1 MPNWCSNYIKI
12 SGDESNM
19 KPLYD
24 FFREGEEIVE
34 TYYKQFREFRENFPD
49 EDAFNSIGMKEVF
62 VMSTL
67 VPEDEEFEKIKESG
81 QYLLSPYTEFW
92 GCKWDIHI
100 HDGLITE
107 CTPTKIQLS
116 PITAWSP
123 PEPFCKRLSEK
134 YGVDVEISFSEG
146 GANFAGRSR
155 YSNGKEIESV
165 LYSYREGMYYLETE
179 SFWENTYSDLEWMF
193 CENPNITFDEVL
205 GQMYPFVKDEN
216 DIKELNELYHNFK
229 VDETTGE

>member
-19 KPLYD
+19 KPIYD
-24 FFREGEEIVE
+24 LL
-34 TYYKQFREFRENFPD
+34 K
-49 EDAFNSIGMKEVF
+49 SEVDDLF
-62 VMSTL
+62 MSTL
-67 VPEDEEFEKIKESG
+67 VPENGEFEKIKDG
-81 QYLLSPYTEFW
+81 GHFLLSPYVEYYGT
-92 GCKWDIHI
+92 KWDFKV
-100 HDGLITE
+100 TE
-107 CTPTKIQLS
+107 CDTNTLEPTLIDFS
-116 PITAWSP
+116 VSTAWSP
-123 PEPFCKRLSEK
+123 PEPFCKRLSKK
-134 YGVDVEISFSEG
+134 YGVDVEISFFEG

-155 YSNGKEIESV
+155 FSNGKEIES
-165 LYSYREGMYYLETE
+165 LMYTYREGMYYLETE
-179 SFWENTYSDLEWMF
+179 TFWGETYSDLEWMF